1 MYPVR
6 KKLSLFILLFVAFI
20 DWMGIGLVYPMFSSM
35 LFSRDI
41 QLLAP
46 EASDAV
52 RGFWL
57 GILLALM
64 PIAQF
69 FSSPILGTLSDQ
81 KGRRPLL
88 KIALIF
94 GVAGYVVAMAAVW
107 MESLILLLLSR
118 VILGISAGSGAVVSA
133 ALADLSQ
140 SEEKAKNFALLSM
153 AAGMGFT
160 IGPFIG
166 GQLSESSYAMPFLF
180 SGVLTFLNF
189 LLLIYFLKESH
200 FNRRAVPLS
209 MSQGL
214 SNLKKAFTL
223 PSLRVIFLSVFCF
236 SFGWTYFWEFIPVT
250 WIEAYAFSA
259 ADIGKVFAYAAAMYA
274 LSCGLLIR
282 PIVKR
287 VRPQFVLFYA
297 LIALGF
303 YIFVLLAHPHQNYL
317 WGYLPLQQF
326 LIALLFP
333 TASAMISNCVQDDAQ
348 GEMMGVLHSVQS
360 GAFALSPLLSGAFVG
375 LNTDMPIIVGGS
387 AMLLAAGVLFTG
399 ISKELLRRRA

>member
-1 MYPVR
+1 MLSCS
-6 KKLSLFILLFVAFI
+6 KKFALFILLFVAFI

-35 LFSRDI
+35 FFHRDI

-46 EASDAV
+46 EASDAM

-88 KIALIF
+88 KIALLF
-94 GVAGYVVAMAAVW
+94 GVVGYLIAMAAIW
-107 MESLILLLLSR
+107 MESLQLLLLSR
-118 VILGISAGSGAVVSA
+118 VIIGISAGSGAVVGA
-133 ALADLSQ
+133 ALADLSEPQ
-140 SEEKAKNFALLSM
+140 EKAKNFALLSM
-153 AAGMGFT
+153 AAGLGFT
-160 IGPFIG
+160 VGPFIG

-189 LLLIYFLKESH
+189 LLLVYFLKESH
-200 FNRRAVPLS
+200 FNLKKAPFRIF
-209 MSQGL
+209 QGL
-214 SNLKKAFTL
+214 GNLKKAFTM
-223 PSLRVIFLSVFCF
+223 PTLRVVFLSVFCF

-282 PIVKR
+282 PIVSR
-287 VRPQFVLFYA
+287 VRPQLVLFYA
-297 LIALGF
+297 LIVLGF
-303 YIFVLLAHPHQNYL
+303 YIFVLLSHPHQNYL
-317 WGYLPLQQF
+317 WGYVPLQQF

-399 ISKELLRRRA
+399 ISKEILKPRA